1 MQLGNHHT
9 IICLNLLL
17 IEVRTGYRC
26 LTSTERWSKGAKYM
40 SVNQEKY
47 ASLMLSHNSEMGIP
61 NIIKEKLLLMFIKN
75 YCDMKLNLSV
85 ASHHIY
91 KRSLTCLEWKGS

>member
-17 IEVRTGYRC
+17 IEVWTGYRC
-26 LTSTERWSKGAKYM
+26 LTFTERWSKGAKYM
-40 SVNQEKY
+40 SVNQEEY

-61 NIIKEKLLLMFIKN
+61 NIIKES
-75 YCDMKLNLSV
+75 Y
-85 ASHHIY
+85 Y
-91 KRSLTCLEWKGS
+91 